1 MSVLNVVRYPHPSLK
16 RTCEAVSTFNT
27 PELKTLADDMLETM
41 KARNGIGL
49 AANQVNIAKRILVA
63 KVPDRRVQKAV
74 WHDQELILVNPTI
87 TEKSGNASIQEGCL
101 SFPEVYEQ
109 VQRSSK
115 VKVRYQDVS
124 GQTLELEADGLL
136 AICLQHEMDHLDGVT
151 MIDKLSR
158 LKKDMVQRKLKKLGW
173 L

>member
-1 MSVLNVVRYPHPSLK
+1 
-16 RTCEAVSTFNT
+16 
-27 PELKTLADDMLETM
+27 
-41 KARNGIGL
+41 
-49 AANQVNIAKRILVA
+49 
-63 KVPDRRVQKAV
+63 
-74 WHDQELILVNPTI
+74 
-87 TEKSGNASIQEGCL
+87 L

-124 GQTLELEADGLL
+124 GQTIELEADGLL
-136 AICLQHEMDHLDGVT
+136 AICLQHEIDHLDGNT